1 MSILKPALVV
11 ALVVAVALG
20 GCARRIRGSALLGDS
35 ADFRLPLGERASPR
49 SRPRRPSGRKG
60 RRVGGCRAVT
70 PQAAPRSASCPGA
83 RTRSS
88 PSG

>member
-49 SRPRRPSGRKG
+49 SRPRRPS
-60 RRVGGCRAVT
+60 
-70 PQAAPRSASCPGA
+70 
-83 RTRSS
+83 
-88 PSG
+88 

>member
-35 ADFRLPLGERASPR
+35 ADLPASP
-49 SRPRRPSGRKG
+49 G
-60 RRVGGCRAVT
+60 
-70 PQAAPRSASCPGA
+70 QASVSE
-83 RTRSS
+83 
-88 PSG
+88 